1 MASCLHTHDPHLTNN
16 FIWHWVNLFEACSTD
31 KGVQLQTD
39 QQLHVYLPLPLPFPA
54 TFRRA
59 AALANISLSESSSP
73 SLSDSDGGGT
83 RGEDITGAIDTDGV
97 IICTWGPMPLGL
109 ARTVRDIAELRPP
122 GRGTVPVL
130 PFCTLRSSNTCNDQD
145 TKDGQ

>member
-1 MASCLHTHDPHLTNN
+1 MTHISETMLSDIGLICLRPAELTDRPT
-16 FIWHWVNLFEACSTD
+16 E
-31 KGVQLQTD
+31 
-39 QQLHVYLPLPLPFPA
+39 HVYLPLPLPFPA

-97 IICTWGPMPLGL
+97 IICT
-109 ARTVRDIAELRPP
+109 
-122 GRGTVPVL
+122 
-130 PFCTLRSSNTCNDQD
+130 
-145 TKDGQ
+145 